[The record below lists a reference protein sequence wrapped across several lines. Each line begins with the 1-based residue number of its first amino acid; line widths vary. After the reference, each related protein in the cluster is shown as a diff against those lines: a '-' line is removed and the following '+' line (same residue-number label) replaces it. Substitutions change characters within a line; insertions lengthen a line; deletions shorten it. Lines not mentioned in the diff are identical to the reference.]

1 MNDGFG
7 HAHSRTDR
15 IASSAAPRDMSR
27 CVTMYAA
34 ATVTD
39 RLWPKAQWTTHRPPD
54 ASHARMNAP
63 VSSKCAEMSAARVSS
78 TLTCMCA
85 KGREGPGPDDD
96 SQGGGRFITD
106 RTCVTPAATRR
117 SFRSSATLSCDPT
130 WSHVPNT
137 AVASGMFASDPS
149 RPASFERLDGTAE
162 VSRFGQSSQRTSA
175 AEESAFR
182 SGAHANPTDVR
193 EARRRGGYRGH
204 GLPRRPSADPRHPVR
219 AVADGSTSAAQEGAD
234 DRRRDATTISRASRS
249 LSPQPSSTG
258 GPRAP
263 NARYRPPR
271 GWVR

>member
-7 HAHSRTDR
+7 HAHGRTDR

-106 RTCVTPAATRR
+106 VRHPRGDEALLPFLRDALLR
-117 SFRSSATLSCDPT
+117 SDVEPRAQHGGGIGDVRLGPHLAPRRSSAGPRRLS
-130 WSHVPNT
+130 
-137 AVASGMFASDPS
+137 G
-149 RPASFERLDGTAE
+149 
-162 VSRFGQSSQRTSA
+162 
-175 AEESAFR
+175 
-182 SGAHANPTDVR
+182 
-193 EARRRGGYRGH
+193 RRR
-204 GLPRRPSADPRHPVR
+204 
-219 AVADGSTSAAQEGAD
+219 
-234 DRRRDATTISRASRS
+234 
-249 LSPQPSSTG
+249 
-258 GPRAP
+258 
-263 NARYRPPR
+263 
-271 GWVR
+271 

>member
-7 HAHSRTDR
+7 HAHGRTDR

-85 KGREGPGPDDD
+85 KGSFIGPGPDDD

-137 AVASGMFASDPS
+137 AVASGMFASDPIS
-149 RPASFERLDGTAE
+149 
-162 VSRFGQSSQRTSA
+162 
-175 AEESAFR
+175 
-182 SGAHANPTDVR
+182 
-193 EARRRGGYRGH
+193 
-204 GLPRRPSADPRHPVR
+204 PRVVR
-219 AVADGSTSAAQEGAD
+219 ARGPADC
-234 DRRRDATTISRASRS
+234 RD
-249 LSPQPSSTG
+249 G
-258 GPRAP
+258 G
-263 NARYRPPR
+263 
-271 GWVR
+271 GEVRF